1 MAKPSIAVILGGKG
15 PKPPESEPDMDED
28 EGEESDTEGSYEE
41 AAQEFAD
48 SLGVQ
53 LKDAKKFWD
62 AFTALHRLE
71 HVQMDKEDEGG
82 EEESDEEK

>member
-15 PKPPESEPDMDED
+15 PKPPESEPDMEEGDDED
-28 EGEESDTEGSYEE
+28 EGDGSYEE

-48 SLGVQ
+48 SLGVK
-53 LKDAKKFWD
+53 LVDAKKFWD

-82 EEESDEEK
+82 EKE